1 MRRGI
6 GVMYEWVQQSLK
18 GGCPSSTLQRRIEL
32 VVPVTIVTRGAITV
46 GTINAGKV
54 YYAIDMQVG
63 WYPRH

>member
-1 MRRGI
+1 MACGHHERAAWRGDI
-6 GVMYEWVQQSLK
+6 AQGHKVA
-18 GGCPSSTLQRRIEL
+18 TLQRRIEL